1 MLHRGASG
9 LDPTSTQPARRVVG
23 RRRGGR
29 RRSGGLAAAG
39 EVGRVGMCGVCRDRD
54 GGWEVGCGLL
64 VSFSVATMVAAVA
77 TAVAVI
83 VPMSSVQLQH
93 VEWVSFQAVAF
104 WK

>member
-1 MLHRGASG
+1 MM
-9 LDPTSTQPARRVVG
+9 V
-23 RRRGGR
+23 GGR
-29 RRSGGLAAAG
+29 VAVVWGGDG

-93 VEWVSFQAVAF
+93 VEWVSFQAVAV